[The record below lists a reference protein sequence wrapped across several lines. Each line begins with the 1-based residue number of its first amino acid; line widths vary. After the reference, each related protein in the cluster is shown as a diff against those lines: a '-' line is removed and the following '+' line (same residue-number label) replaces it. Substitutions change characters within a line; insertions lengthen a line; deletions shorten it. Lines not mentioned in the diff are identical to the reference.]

1 MNRLTLLF
9 RIKFQ
14 DLASNLQSVDIGN
27 DAAHAFVSRLLIR
40 SLSLKLSLSFG
51 INIKSSYG
59 LVDESTV
66 AEMFASVDADGN
78 GTITRKDF
86 EKVMADSQNFTYT
99 RREIEEALLLFE
111 ANDAN
116 RDGNVDILRLEKWLL
131 LYGKSAYS
139 EEKIKDLLYQFPVSK
154 DGKFNRRKHCG

>member
-1 MNRLTLLF
+1 
-9 RIKFQ
+9 
-14 DLASNLQSVDIGN
+14 
-27 DAAHAFVSRLLIR
+27 
-40 SLSLKLSLSFG
+40 
-51 INIKSSYG
+51 
-59 LVDESTV
+59 
-66 AEMFASVDADGN
+66 MFASVDADGN

-154 DGKFNRRKHCG
+154 DGKFNVSEFLDDIFPPVKEKSKVSAFHLAKL